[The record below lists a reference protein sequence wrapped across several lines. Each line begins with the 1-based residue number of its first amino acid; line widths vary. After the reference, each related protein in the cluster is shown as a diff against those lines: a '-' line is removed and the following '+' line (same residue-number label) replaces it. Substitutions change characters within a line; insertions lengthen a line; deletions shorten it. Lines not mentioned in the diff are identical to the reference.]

1 MKRFLS
7 LLPAVLVLLLS
18 GCGQGP
24 SISSIFSLDSTNKN
38 SKDSSMRV
46 TETLAQ
52 DVASKSVS
60 TVAAATYIFES
71 ISREYKLPPGFE
83 LALVDQVKHPRD
95 LERSLSTLQQRFHL
109 DEAELSAALVSIAV
123 QPRLGW
129 PFDPME
135 NTKRR
140 AAFISSTQAS
150 AELANSVGATIAVQL
165 PATVY
170 KSQEQ
175 AEKAILDTFKA
186 LDHKA
191 IQEEWIQRVKAFEL
205 ARVDFA
211 SDGNIHFISKDGHD
225 YSADQ
230 GGFKYSVAG
239 HSVFGQDVLNSRKV
253 ELSFE
258 AGQTATRNM
267 AAMETSSKGSDV
279 STQRKSSAEVK

>member
-1 MKRFLS
+1 MKPLLS
-7 LLPAVLVLLLS
+7 LLPAVLVCLLT

-52 DVASKSVS
+52 DSASKSVS
-60 TVAAATYIFES
+60 TVAAATYIFEA
-71 ISREYKLPPGFE
+71 IAKEYKLPAGFE
-83 LALVDQVKHPRD
+83 KALIAEVKNPQHLD
-95 LERSLSTLQQRFHL
+95 RSLSGLQRRFQL
-109 DEAELSAALVSIAV
+109 DDTQLSAALVSIAV
-123 QPRLGW
+123 LPRMGW

-135 NTKRR
+135 NTRGR
-140 AAFISSTQAS
+140 AAFLSSTQAS
-150 AELANSVGATIAVQL
+150 AELANSVGATIAAQL

-170 KSQEQ
+170 RSQEQ
-175 AEKAILDTFKA
+175 AEERILDAFKG

-191 IQEEWIQRVKAFEL
+191 IREEWVQRVKAFEL

-211 SDGNIHFISKDGHD
+211 GDGNIHFISKDGHD

-230 GGFKYSVAG
+230 SGFKYSVAG
-239 HSVFGQDVLNSRKV
+239 HSVFGQDVLNSRKI

-258 AGQTATRNM
+258 AGQTASRNM
-267 AAMETSSKGSDV
+267 SDIATSSKGSDV
-279 STQRKSSAEVK
+279 TTQRKSTAEVK